1 MGFGVR
7 IGLGK
12 KIGPF
17 RAGVSVSHR
26 GLGYGVGAGPFH
38 LTGGTGRSSRAK
50 SSSSSSSGTGFS
62 NSDTKVSSSYGVG
75 CTGFSSRAR
84 EETSKLDWYGTA
96 DYRSYETGKSITAV
110 AEFEYLLFLFLL
122 VGSFPALLIFEVFSY
137 VFVLSGAP
145 FVQSIFLAIKVAV
158 VGVFGYGVLMLLP
171 ICFAQHHYSVIRT
184 KSVLGN
190 VNFFTHE
197 DRYNDRPTG
206 ELLYGDSGTL
216 TLKKFIYWA
225 SRPLNFW
232 GVFFFQALPL
242 LPVAIA
248 VSRIKALKKFKA
260 DALLVIV
267 GIEAQ
272 MEAQSELLE
281 SKGFPRVGTEGPRLL
296 NEQEKRLIDN
306 SLKESGNYFCAC
318 GYKRAKK
325 HFFVECGPC
334 RFAKNQASRK

>member
-12 KIGPF
+12 RIGPF

-38 LTGGTGRSSRAK
+38 LTGGTGRSSRSK
-50 SSSSSSSGTGFS
+50 SSSSPNTGISGSDIGISDSDYFS
-62 NSDTKVSSSYGVG
+62 TGVG
-75 CTGFSSRAR
+75 CTGFSPNRVQRNTAPSRPWNAAR
-84 EETSKLDWYGTA
+84 ERESNLLHEASIQYGFFL
-96 DYRSYETGKSITAV
+96 V
-110 AEFEYLLFLFLL
+110 LLF
-122 VGSFPALLIFEVFSY
+122 GSFPALLTFEVFNY
-137 VFVLSGAP
+137 LFFLGGTP
-145 FVQSIFLAIKVAV
+145 FVKSLFLALGAAV
-158 VGVFGYGVLMLLP
+158 VGVLAYGVLMLVA
-171 ICFAQHHYSVIRT
+171 ICVARPVEHGDFRSRM
-184 KSVLGN
+184 GN
-190 VNFFTHE
+190 VNFFVPSDTY
-197 DRYNDRPTG
+197 RRRGTG
-206 ELLYGDSGTL
+206 ELLYRATGTL
-216 TLKKFIYWA
+216 TLKKFVCWA

-242 LPVAIA
+242 LPVALA
-248 VSRIKALKKFKA
+248 VSRIKAFKKFRA

-272 MEAQSELLE
+272 MEAQFELLE
-281 SKGFPRVGTEGPRLL
+281 SNGFPRAGTEGPRLL

-306 SLKESGNYFCAC
+306 SLKESGTYFCAC

-325 HFFVECGPC
+325 LFFVECGVC

>member
-12 KIGPF
+12 RIGPF

-50 SSSSSSSGTGFS
+50 SSSSSSGTGFS
-62 NSDTKVSSSYGVG
+62 NSDTRVSSSYGIG

-84 EETSKLDWYGTA
+84 EETSNLDWYGSANYQT
-96 DYRSYETGKSITAV
+96 YSLVKKITTQ
-110 AEFEYLLFLFLL
+110 AEIEYVLFLILL
-122 VGSFPALLIFEVFSY
+122 VGSFPALLIFEFSSVF
-137 VFVLSGAP
+137 FLSGAP
-145 FVQSIFLAIKVAV
+145 FVQSIFLAIKIAV
-158 VGVFGYGVLMLLP
+158 VGVLGYGVLMLVP
-171 ICFAQHHYSVIRT
+171 ICLAQPHYPFMDG

-190 VNFFTHE
+190 VNFFIKE
-197 DRYNDRPTG
+197 DRYDDRRTW
-206 ELLYGDSGTL
+206 ELLFGDPGTF

-242 LPVAIA
+242 LPVALA
-248 VSRIKALKKFKA
+248 VLRIKGLKKLKA
-260 DALLVIV
+260 DALAVID

-272 MEAQSELLE
+272 IEAQSELLE
-281 SKGFPRVGTEGPRLL
+281 SNGFPRVGTEGPRLL
-296 NEQEKRLIDN
+296 NEREKSLIDN
-306 SLKESGNYFCAC
+306 SSKGSGNYFCAC

-325 HFFVECGPC
+325 HFFVECGVC

>member
-38 LTGGTGRSSRAK
+38 LTGGTGRSSRSK
-50 SSSSSSSGTGFS
+50 SSSSSDAGI
-62 NSDTKVSSSYGVG
+62 SDTDIRVSSSYGVG
-75 CTGFSSRAR
+75 CTGFSPNRVQGNTAPSRPWDASR
-84 EETSKLDWYGTA
+84 ERESNVLHEASIQYG
-96 DYRSYETGKSITAV
+96 
-110 AEFEYLLFLFLL
+110 FFLLLLF
-122 VGSFPALLIFEVFSY
+122 GSFPVLLTFEVFNY
-137 VFVLSGAP
+137 LFFLGDAP
-145 FVQSIFLAIKVAV
+145 FLKSLFLALGAAV
-158 VGVFGYGVLMLLP
+158 VGVLAYGVLMFVA
-171 ICFAQHHYSVIRT
+171 ICVAQPSNFVNYRSRM
-184 KSVLGN
+184 GN
-190 VNFFTHE
+190 VNFFVPS
-197 DRYNDRPTG
+197 DMYRRRGNG
-206 ELLYGDSGTL
+206 ELVFRDPGTL
-216 TLKKFIYWA
+216 TLKKFICWA